1 VGHVSLV
8 QLAGMGPGTLIS
20 DITSMCLTPIGVM
33 TILLSAKA
41 LSVGKQVRGSSA

>member
-1 VGHVSLV
+1 MV

-41 LSVGKQVRGSSA
+41 LSAGKQVRGSSA